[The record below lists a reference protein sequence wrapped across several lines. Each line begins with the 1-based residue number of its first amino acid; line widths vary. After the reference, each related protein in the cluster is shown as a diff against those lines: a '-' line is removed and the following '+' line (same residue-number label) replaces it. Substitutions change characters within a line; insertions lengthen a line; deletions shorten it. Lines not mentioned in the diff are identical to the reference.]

1 MAQLQGKVAFITGA
15 SSGIGAAMARDF
27 ARRGAN
33 VVLLARRWERLEALA
48 LEVRARGR
56 GALTIR
62 CDVTTDGDLEAAVE
76 KTLEKYGRIDWVV
89 ANAGFGVAGAVHK
102 LDLDDYRRQFETNIF
117 GVLRTVRATREALIA
132 SRGAIAVMGSVMS
145 YVSLAVSSPYSM
157 SKHAVRALAASLRAE
172 MARHGRHVGFGREL
186 LGFDLVAH
194 RLDGFGVRAD
204 KDDAGFLQRL
214 RECCVLRQK
223 TVAGMDRVRA
233 SFLGGGDDLIHVE
246 IGLGGSG
253 RPDAHGLVGHLHVER
268 VTISVGIDRNG
279 LDPELLRRPDDP
291 ASNFSTIGNQKLFE
305 HESPARFYSGF
316 LEASRWRVNQP
327 DRFNRPIP
335 PVLARSFGFDAG
347 ETCAAASYSRA
358 SCPKMGTTLPRP
370 PGALPPLWRP

>member
-15 SSGIGAAMARDF
+15 SSGIGAAMAREF

-62 CDVTTDGDLEAAVE
+62 CDVTSDGDLEAAVE

-102 LDLDDYRRQFETNIF
+102 LELDDYRRQFETNIF
-117 GVLRTVRATREALIA
+117 GVLRTVQATREALIA

-172 MARHGRHVGFGREL
+172 MARHGVGVTLLAPGFVESEIRHVDNQGQFKEGSRDRIPDWLRMDTDKAAVRLVKGVLKRKPVVVITGHGKLFVFIERHFPWFIRL
-186 LGFDLVAH
+186 LARV
-194 RLDGFGVRAD
+194 FGVD
-204 KDDAGFLQRL
+204 K
-214 RECCVLRQK
+214 
-223 TVAGMDRVRA
+223 
-233 SFLGGGDDLIHVE
+233 
-246 IGLGGSG
+246 
-253 RPDAHGLVGHLHVER
+253 RPHQE
-268 VTISVGIDRNG
+268 
-279 LDPELLRRPDDP
+279 
-291 ASNFSTIGNQKLFE
+291 K
-305 HESPARFYSGF
+305 
-316 LEASRWRVNQP
+316 
-327 DRFNRPIP
+327 
-335 PVLARSFGFDAG
+335 
-347 ETCAAASYSRA
+347 
-358 SCPKMGTTLPRP
+358 
-370 PGALPPLWRP
+370 